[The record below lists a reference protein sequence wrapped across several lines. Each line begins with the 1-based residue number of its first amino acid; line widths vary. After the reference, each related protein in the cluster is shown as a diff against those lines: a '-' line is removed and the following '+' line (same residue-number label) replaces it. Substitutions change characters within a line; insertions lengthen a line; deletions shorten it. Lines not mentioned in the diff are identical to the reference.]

1 MERSVIYTIPLPPN
15 PKPKPHPPRPFQP
28 ATLFTPLDA
37 NLSPEIHFPLQTVF
51 APDRPA
57 YPRFVNR
64 FDPREILLAV
74 DGSCLNNGRHASKA
88 TPPLAACAFLFK
100 AVPSHH
106 LDQPPTPV
114 TFPFLGGGD
123 QEEAHGAV
131 AFRLERRGPAGDV
144 VEHTSNRAKLRAV
157 VAALQFRPWDAEG
170 WRRVVV
176 LTDLEYVVWGATRW
190 VGRWVG
196 RGWVKQGGRGYY
208 ANRDLWEVLVER
220 MEELRDR
227 GCEVSFW
234 LVKRGGRGEGL
245 LGGAKEAAREAVR
258 RGGDGGVE
266 GFTRVCAFM
275 L

>member
-1 MERSVIYTIPLPPN
+1 MERSVIYTTPLPPN
-15 PKPKPHPPRPFQP
+15 PKPKPHPPPHP
-28 ATLFTPLDA
+28 PLPTR
-37 NLSPEIHFPLQTVF
+37 LSPEIHFPLQTVF

-64 FDPREILLAV
+64 FNPREILLAV
-74 DGSCLNNGRHASKA
+74 DGSCLNNGRHASKS

-106 LDQPPTPV
+106 L
-114 TFPFLGGGD
+114 
-123 QEEAHGAV
+123 
-131 AFRLERRGPAGDV
+131 ERRGPAGDA
-144 VEHTSNRAKLRAV
+144 VEHMSNRAKLRAV

-176 LTDLEYVVWGATRW
+176 LTDLEYLVLGATRW
-190 VGRWVG
+190 VGRWVKPGAG
-196 RGWVKQGGRGYY
+196 RGGYY
-208 ANRDLWEVLVER
+208 ANRDLWEVSVER

-234 LVKRGGRGEGL
+234 LVKRGERRVGL
-245 LGGAKEAAREAVR
+245 LGEAKEAAREAVGR
-258 RGGDGGVE
+258 GDGGGGWVE
-266 GFTRVCAFM
+266 GLTRVCAFM